1 MGKNIITVY
10 HGSDKIIE
18 KPEFGKG
25 HIYNDYGRGFY
36 LTLDK
41 DLAGEWAVLRT
52 GFNGYINEY
61 ELYLTGLNV
70 LDTNDITLENLMTI
84 LIKNRDI
91 DFAEVFV
98 GNKNLFVEK
107 YDVDINGYDII
118 RGIRANDRFY
128 SYMRGFIT
136 GLITKEAVERL
147 INLGDWGIQVCLK
160 SAKAFD
166 NIKLIGYTKAM
177 SDIYYENALG
187 RNQTAGNLYRAV
199 DNKVLREGKFITD
212 LI

>member
-1 MGKNIITVY
+1 MNGNIITVY
-10 HGSDKIIE
+10 HGSDKIID

-36 LTLDK
+36 LTLNQ

-61 ELYLTGLNV
+61 ELDLTGLNI
-70 LDTNDITLENLMTI
+70 LDTSDITLENLMAI

-98 GNKNLFVEK
+98 DNRNIFIEK
-107 YDVDINGYDII
+107 YYIDISGYDVI

-147 INLGDWGIQVCLK
+147 LTLGDWGVQICLK
-160 SAKAFD
+160 SAESFN
-166 NIKLIGYTKAM
+166 NIKLTGYTGAS
-177 SDIYYENALG
+177 SDIYYKDALS
-187 RNQTAGNLYRAV
+187 RNQIAGDLYRQV
-199 DNKVLREGKFITD
+199 DSRVLREGKFITD

>member
-1 MGKNIITVY
+1 MNENIITVY

-36 LTLDK
+36 LTTEK

-61 ELYLTGLNV
+61 ELNLTGLNI
-70 LDTNDITLENLMTI
+70 LNTNEITLENLMAI

-98 GNKNLFVEK
+98 DNRNLFIEK
-107 YDVDINGYDII
+107 YDIDISDYDII
-118 RGIRANDRFY
+118 QGIRANDRFY

-136 GLITKEAVERL
+136 GLITKEAVEKL
-147 INLGDWGIQVCLK
+147 INLGDWGVQVCLK
-160 SAKAFD
+160 SAKAFE
-166 NIKLIGYTKAM
+166 NIKPVGYTEAV
-177 SDIYYENALG
+177 SDIYYKDALN
-187 RNQTAGNLYRAV
+187 RNQVAGDLYRRV
-199 DNKVLREGKFITD
+199 DGKVLREGKFITD

>member
-1 MGKNIITVY
+1 MSGNIITVY

-25 HIYNDYGRGFY
+25 YVYNDYGRGFY

-41 DLAGEWAVLRT
+41 NLAGEWAVLRT

-61 ELYLTGLNV
+61 ELDLTGLNI
-70 LDTNDITLENLMTI
+70 LDTNAVALENLIAI
-84 LIKNRDI
+84 LIENRDI

-98 GNKNLFVEK
+98 GSRNLFIEK
-107 YDVDINGYDII
+107 YAVDIGGYDII

-160 SAKAFD
+160 SARAFD
-166 NIKLIGYTKAM
+166 NIRLVGYTEAA
-177 SDIYYENALG
+177 SETYYKDALD
-187 RNQTAGNLYRAV
+187 RNRTAGDLYRQL
-199 DNKVLREGKFITD
+199 DSSVLRTGNFITD

>member
-1 MGKNIITVY
+1 MNENSITVY
-10 HGSDKIIE
+10 HGSSEIIE

-25 HIYNDYGRGFY
+25 YIYNDYGRGFY
-36 LTLDK
+36 LTLNK

-52 GFNGYINEY
+52 SLNGYINEY
-61 ELYLTGLNV
+61 ELNLTALNI
-70 LDTNDITLENLMTI
+70 LNTSEIALENLIAI

-98 GNKNLFVEK
+98 ENRNLFIEK
-107 YDVDINGYDII
+107 YYLDISVYDII

-136 GLITKEAVERL
+136 GLITKEAVEKL
-147 INLGDWGIQVCLK
+147 FTLGDWGIQVCVI
-160 SAKAFD
+160 SEKAFE
-166 NIKLIGYTKAM
+166 NIKWIGYTEAA
-177 SDIYYENALG
+177 SNLYYKDAIE
-187 RNQTAGNLYRAV
+187 RNKTAGDLYRNV
-199 DNKVLREGKFITD
+199 DSKILREGKFITD

>member
-1 MGKNIITVY
+1 MNENIITVY
-10 HGSDKIIE
+10 HGSDQIIE
-18 KPEFGKG
+18 KPEYGKG

-36 LTLDK
+36 LTLNK

-61 ELYLTGLNV
+61 ELDLAGLNI
-70 LDTNDITLENLMTI
+70 LDTSEITPENLMAI
-84 LIKNRDI
+84 LIKNRNI

-98 GNKNLFVEK
+98 DNRNLFIEK
-107 YDVDINGYDII
+107 YYMDISSYDVI

-136 GLITKEAVERL
+136 GLITKEAVEKL
-147 INLGDWGIQVCLK
+147 FTLGDWGIQVCLI
-160 SAKAFD
+160 SEKAFK
-166 NIKLIGYTKAM
+166 NIKLVGYTEAA
-177 SDIYYENALG
+177 SGIYYKDALE
-187 RNQTAGNLYRAV
+187 RNQTAGDLYRKV
-199 DNKVLREGKFITD
+199 DNRILREGKFITD

>member
-1 MGKNIITVY
+1 MSENIITVY

-36 LTLDK
+36 LTLNK

-52 GFNGYINEY
+52 GSNGYINEY
-61 ELYLTGLNV
+61 ELNLTGLDILN
-70 LDTNDITLENLMTI
+70 TNKITLENLMAV

-98 GNKNLFVEK
+98 DNRDLFIEK
-107 YDVDINGYDII
+107 YDIDINNYDVI

-136 GLITKEAVERL
+136 GLITKEAVARL
-147 INLGDWGIQVCLK
+147 L
-160 SAKAFD
+160 
-166 NIKLIGYTKAM
+166 T
-177 SDIYYENALG
+177 
-187 RNQTAGNLYRAV
+187 
-199 DNKVLREGKFITD
+199 
-212 LI
+212 

>member
-1 MGKNIITVY
+1 MGGNIIAVY

-25 HIYNDYGRGFY
+25 YIYNDYGRGFY
-36 LTLDK
+36 LTLKK

-61 ELYLTGLNV
+61 ELNLTGLNI
-70 LDTNDITLENLMTI
+70 LDTNEITLENLMAI

-98 GNKNLFVEK
+98 DNRNLFIKK
-107 YDVDINGYDII
+107 YDIDISGYDII
-118 RGIRANDRFY
+118 QGIRANDRFY

-136 GLITKEAVERL
+136 GLITKEAVEKL
-147 INLGDWGIQVCLK
+147 INLGDWGVQVCLK

-166 NIKLIGYTKAM
+166 NIKLVGYTEAM
-177 SDIYYENALG
+177 SDIYYKDALS
-187 RNQTAGNLYRAV
+187 RNQIAGDLYRKV
-199 DNKVLREGKFITD
+199 DSRLLREGQFITD

>member
-1 MGKNIITVY
+1 MDKNIITVY

-36 LTLDK
+36 LTMKK

-61 ELYLTGLNV
+61 ELDLSGLTI
-70 LDTNDITLENLMTI
+70 LDTSGITIENLMAI

-98 GNKNLFVEK
+98 DNRNLFIEK
-107 YDVDINGYDII
+107 YYIDISNYDII

-147 INLGDWGIQVCLK
+147 LTLGDWGVQVCLK

-166 NIKLIGYTKAM
+166 NIKLVGHTEAQ
-177 SDIYYENALG
+177 SDMYYKDALS
-187 RNQTAGNLYRAV
+187 RNQIAGDLYRQV
-199 DNKVLREGKFITD
+199 DSKVLREGKFITD

>member
-1 MGKNIITVY
+1 MNENIITVY
-10 HGSDKIIE
+10 HGSDQIIE
-18 KPEFGKG
+18 KPEYGKG

-36 LTLDK
+36 LTLNK

-61 ELYLTGLNV
+61 ELDLAGLNI
-70 LDTNDITLENLMTI
+70 LDTSEITPENLMAI

-98 GNKNLFVEK
+98 DNRNLFIEK
-107 YDVDINGYDII
+107 YYMDISSYDVI

-136 GLITKEAVERL
+136 GLITKEAVEKL
-147 INLGDWGIQVCLK
+147 FTLGDWGIQVCLI
-160 SAKAFD
+160 SEKAFK
-166 NIKLIGYTKAM
+166 NIKLVGYTEAA
-177 SDIYYENALG
+177 SGIYYKDALE
-187 RNQTAGNLYRAV
+187 RNQTAGDLYRKV
-199 DNKVLREGKFITD
+199 DSKILREGKFITD

>member
-1 MGKNIITVY
+1 MDKNIITVY

-36 LTLDK
+36 LTFNK

-52 GFNGYINEY
+52 GFNGYVNEY
-61 ELYLTGLNV
+61 ELNLTGMNV
-70 LDTNDITLENLMTI
+70 LDTNDIALETLMAI

-98 GNKNLFVEK
+98 DNRNLFIEK
-107 YDVDINGYDII
+107 YDMDISGYDVI
-118 RGIRANDRFY
+118 RGMRANDRFY

-136 GLITKEAVERL
+136 GLITKEAVGRL
-147 INLGDWGIQVCLK
+147 LTLGDWGVQVCLK
-160 SAKAFD
+160 SAKAFGS
-166 NIKLIGYTKAM
+166 IKLVGYTEVA
-177 SDIYYENALG
+177 SDIYYKDALG
-187 RNQTAGNLYRAV
+187 RNQIAGDLYRQL
-199 DNKVLREGKFITD
+199 DGKVLREGKFITD
-212 LI
+212 LM